1 MKYPFVIFYRKE
13 RFNSIDNFFIQNSSK
28 LDCSIF
34 IADSV
39 EYVKNLHN
47 SNFQLLITYG
57 DDKEE
62 YCNELLT
69 VISKEMLKR
78 HTHITNNNITKNI
91 TLFNQLINNTYI
103 NLCSIDRLHT
113 RPTFSLFTPSYNSY
127 DKILRVYKIMT

>member
-13 RFNSIDNFFIQNSSK
+13 KFNSIDNFFIQNSSK

-69 VISKEMLKR
+69 VISKEMLKIAR
-78 HTHITNNNITKNI
+78 RK
-91 TLFNQLINNTYI
+91 LEMV
-103 NLCSIDRLHT
+103 DVG
-113 RPTFSLFTPSYNSY
+113 YNSY
-127 DKILRVYKIMT
+127 KE